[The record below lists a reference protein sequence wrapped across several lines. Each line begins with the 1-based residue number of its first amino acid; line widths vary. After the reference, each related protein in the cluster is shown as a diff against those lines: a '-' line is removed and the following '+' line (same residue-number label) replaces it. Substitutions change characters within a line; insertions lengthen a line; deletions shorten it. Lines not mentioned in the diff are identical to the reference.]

1 MGLNL
6 LKRLRVIS
14 SNPQTVTSDDTFDI
28 QAKNIEMEIIYIIMD
43 CKFATK
49 VGAYVTNITIQ
60 TF

>member
-14 SNPQTVTSDDTFDI
+14 SNPQTDTSDVTFDV

-43 CKFATK
+43 CKFAK
-49 VGAYVTNITIQ
+49 WVPM
-60 TF
+60 